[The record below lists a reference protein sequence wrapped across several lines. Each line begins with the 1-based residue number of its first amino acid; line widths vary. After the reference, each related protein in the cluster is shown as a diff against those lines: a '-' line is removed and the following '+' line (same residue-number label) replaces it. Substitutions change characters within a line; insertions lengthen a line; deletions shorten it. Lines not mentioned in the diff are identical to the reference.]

1 MRNTITMLG
10 VATAIAAGAGVLMLK
25 LTVKEKQEY
34 LQALTQQIQDDQEAM
49 RVMRAEWAYLTSPSK
64 LQDKSVRF
72 LALMPP
78 SPKQVISDPTQI
90 PLRPKGEEAEEDPGV
105 LLPTSFSAKKEDE
118 KTKPKSR
125 KDETL

>member
-25 LTVKEKQEY
+25 LTVKEKEEH
-34 LQALTQQIQDDQEAM
+34 LQQLAQQIQDDQEAM

-78 SPKQVISDPTQI
+78 SPKQVISDPAQI

-105 LLPTSFSAKKEDE
+105 LLPTGFGVKKEAKKTE
-118 KTKPKSR
+118 PKSR